1 MKLIIQK
8 HIQFFEKHPQL
19 PDWLFSR
26 DNVILSQTIKLDE
39 DHMKELL
46 VFLERYSEFDVELLK
61 VTIVPFEDI
70 LLEYS

>member
-1 MKLIIQK
+1 MKLTIQK
-8 HIQFFEKHPQL
+8 HIQLSNKHPQL

-26 DNVILSQTIKLDE
+26 DNVILSQTIRLDE

-46 VFLERYSEFDVELLK
+46 VFIERYSDFNVGLLT
-61 VTIVPFEDI
+61 VTIVPFDDI